1 MTSKIIAA
9 AEIVLRRSHSH
20 VSLTQ
25 SLGLD
30 TGSQRFALQKD
41 VKAVQ
46 VKLDLAKCSLTHW
59 TQNSI

>member
-9 AEIVLRRSHSH
+9 AEIVLRSSHSH

-30 TGSQRFALQKD
+30 TGSQRFALQEA
-41 VKAVQ
+41 VAVQ